1 MAELT
6 SAHPGDASPALPS
19 VAGHLPRDFISL
31 QYSHLT
37 PSRQEDQEIVPLC
50 SFSPDSWDS
59 DSFLGFQSP
68 LGLRAPRG
76 RSSCRGEDVEEE
88 VVVRRRRRKI
98 DCATP
103 TPVSG
108 TESPLASLA
117 LLAQLTPLSHKL
129 QDDVNKENCQVP
141 LSMASLFTAP
151 MVSPAAGVFHPPP
164 PGSGGLQLWRGPRT
178 PLSPLT
184 PGDGSPTGCLKR
196 PLQRASTA
204 ESLMQKRRRAI
215 APLLAPPS
223 APQSPSAPS
232 LSPPPLKAPT
242 GMWDHEAV
250 QQALDACLD
259 EEKMLGDFSRPCSLP
274 TVSGKHQDLNYITQD
289 TMAALLRG
297 EFSDSVPR
305 FLVLDCR
312 YPYEFEGGHVRGALN
327 LFREEQLVQQL
338 LRGAPAPNS
347 PASEQL
353 VLVFY
358 CEFSSERGPRQCQTL
373 RRMDREVNSYP
384 TLHYPEMYVLRGGYK
399 DFFPHT
405 PEMCNPSAYRPMRHQ
420 DFKDELRRFHSKS
433 RSWAHTRPRST
444 AVALLTRLHT
454 T

>member
-1 MAELT
+1 MAELA
-6 SAHPGDASPALPS
+6 SAHPGDASPARTS
-19 VAGHLPRDFISL
+19 VVGHLPRDFISL

-68 LGLRAPRG
+68 LGIRATRG
-76 RSSCRGEDVEEE
+76 RSSCRGEENMEEE
-88 VVVRRRRRKI
+88 VVVRRRRRKM
-98 DCATP
+98 DYGTP

-108 TESPLASLA
+108 TESPLAPLA
-117 LLAQLTPLSHKL
+117 LLTQLTPLAHKL
-129 QDDVNKENCQVP
+129 QDVNKENCQVP
-141 LSMASLFTAP
+141 PSMASLFTAP
-151 MVSPAAGVFHPPP
+151 MVSPAAGIFHPTPPP
-164 PGSGGLQLWRGPRT
+164 PSGSGGLQLWRGPRI

-184 PGDGSPTGCLKR
+184 PGDGSPMGCLKR
-196 PLQRASTA
+196 PLHRASTA
-204 ESLMQKRRRAI
+204 ESLTQKRRRAI
-215 APLLAPPS
+215 APFLVPS
-223 APQSPSAPS
+223 APRSPSAP
-232 LSPPPLKAPT
+232 SPPPLKAPT

-289 TMAALLRG
+289 TMTALLQG
-297 EFSDSVPR
+297 EFSGSVPR

-327 LFREEQLVQQL
+327 IFREEQLVQQL

-347 PASEQL
+347 SASEQL

-399 DFFPHT
+399 DFFPHS
-405 PEMCNPSAYRPMRHQ
+405 PDMCNPSAYRPMRHQ

-433 RSWAHTRPRST
+433 HSWAHTRPRST
-444 AVALLTRLHT
+444 AVALLTRMHT